1 MITKFQE
8 THLDW
13 QRLKGQF
20 KAERDKSNIGQVA
33 KFSYLKELLRPRVRE
48 DIDRLRFN
56 SEEDIPAKNILINK
70 YTKPREVANAQ
81 IQCIMGLPVIT
92 ETNPTRIN
100 ESYEQL
106 ITNVQTLES
115 MGKHKDIRG
124 YVRLTLDKLQGI
136 RADLVRLDDNWQEWR
151 FPKLVEALKNGC
163 ERNSVPLDGNH
174 GRRDKRK
181 RTIASS

>member
-48 DIDRLRFN
+48 DIDELRFN

-70 YTKPREVANAQ
+70 CTKPREVANAQ

-163 ERNSVPLDGNH
+163 ERNSVPLDSNH